1 MSESS
6 CCGCV
11 CGLRIGIVKLGEAGD
26 RIRPGDEGLGLG
38 K

>member
-11 CGLRIGIVKLGEAGD
+11 CGLRIGIVKLREAGA
-26 RIRPGDEGLGLG
+26 RIRLRDEGLGLG